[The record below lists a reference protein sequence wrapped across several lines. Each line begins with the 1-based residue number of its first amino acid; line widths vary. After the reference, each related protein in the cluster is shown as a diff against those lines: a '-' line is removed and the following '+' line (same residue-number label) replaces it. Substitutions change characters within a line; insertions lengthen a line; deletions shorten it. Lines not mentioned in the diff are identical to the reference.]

1 MKTVLI
7 YDAKA
12 DFYAD
17 ALRAAVPSLTYL
29 TATREDDAIA
39 KAADAHAIVS
49 LAPRLTAPVWQAAK
63 ALEWVQALTTGVD
76 NLVTGQGALP
86 KHVALSHCNGF
97 HGPQMSELAILL
109 MLASARQF
117 AKLVENQKAR
127 AWERWPQPLLQGK
140 TLCILGLG
148 SIAETLAPMAAAMGM
163 RVTGVSGRSAAP
175 SVDKIYPRAQITK
188 AAAEADF
195 MVVLIP
201 YTADTHHIVDAA
213 LLDAMKPTA
222 HVINLAR
229 GGCVDAHAVAAAL
242 RAGTLAGA
250 GMDVFEQEPL
260 PDGSPLWDCP
270 RLIITPHIGGMADTY
285 HEQALPIVTTNMA
298 DYAAGGAGNLKGSIQ

>member
-39 KAADAHAIVS
+39 KAVDAQAIVG

-117 AKLVENQKAR
+117 AKLVDNQKAR
-127 AWERWPQPLLQGK
+127 AWERWPQPLLHGK

-163 RVTGVSGRSAAP
+163 RVTGVSGRAAAP

-242 RAGTLAGA
+242 RAGTVAGA